1 MSRSLRIS
9 RSRIATFACSK
20 SPSLTQV
27 PANPVAEITRPK
39 PFSARI
45 RSKRSP
51 QCAHIIVPA
60 ASFLAIS
67 RLQRR
72 AQGRFRCPGSLAR
85 LLRGSAKIRAPNQRR
100 PAPTRIESLAPPS
113 SSIIS
118 THPSSPPLPPV
129 FRWPRPGPSSCD
141 SCSSARLPLSLSR
154 PTRPYFV
161 SLAPAR
167 CFDEFSLLPFPFL
180 SPPQPHWTQFPSR
193 HQKENSPRPLSS
205 ILVCLRLVLFAPASL
220 PPPTT
225 STHVPLSS
233 RRVPCNSRVRQ
244 HLVLVSIRS
253 SRPHFHLKD
262 NVSPPSPSRLLNWFA
277 PVRSDEAV
285 ASGRREARS
294 AKRSNADCQDQ
305 RSRVVKHP
313 SFPHGARNKT

>member
-45 RSKRSP
+45 RTKRSP
-51 QCAHIIVPA
+51 RCAHIIVPA

-100 PAPTRIESLAPPS
+100 PAPTRIESLTPPS

-161 SLAPAR
+161 SRSRPLFRRILSP
-167 CFDEFSLLPFPFL
+167 SLSLPFPSSTSL
-180 SPPQPHWTQFPSR
+180 DSIPLKTPKGDLASTAIL
-193 HQKENSPRPLSS
+193 NPR
-205 ILVCLRLVLFAPASL
+205 L
-220 PPPTT
+220 PP
-225 STHVPLSS
+225 
-233 RRVPCNSRVRQ
+233 
-244 HLVLVSIRS
+244 
-253 SRPHFHLKD
+253 
-262 NVSPPSPSRLLNWFA
+262 
-277 PVRSDEAV
+277 
-285 ASGRREARS
+285 
-294 AKRSNADCQDQ
+294 
-305 RSRVVKHP
+305 SRVVRT
-313 SFPHGARNKT
+313 SFTPTTHHLNARTSFLSSSPLQFARATASRPRLNPLLPTSFSPQG

>member
-1 MSRSLRIS
+1 MRSHHRPCRVVPRHIQIAAEGTGQVQVPWEPGSPASGLCQNSRTEPEATGPDAHRVVGPPFLLHHQHSSLIPTPASRLPVAKARAKLLRLLQFCAVAAKPVS
-9 RSRIATFACSK
+9 ADPSLFCFPRSRPLFRRIL
-20 SPSLTQV
+20 SPSL
-27 PANPVAEITRPK
+27 
-39 PFSARI
+39 S
-45 RSKRSP
+45 
-51 QCAHIIVPA
+51 
-60 ASFLAIS
+60 
-67 RLQRR
+67 
-72 AQGRFRCPGSLAR
+72 
-85 LLRGSAKIRAPNQRR
+85 
-100 PAPTRIESLAPPS
+100 
-113 SSIIS
+113 
-118 THPSSPPLPPV
+118 
-129 FRWPRPGPSSCD
+129 
-141 SCSSARLPLSLSR
+141 
-154 PTRPYFV
+154 
-161 SLAPAR
+161 
-167 CFDEFSLLPFPFL
+167 LPFPSSTSL
-180 SPPQPHWTQFPSR
+180 DSIPLKTPKGELASTAILNPRLPPSR
-193 HQKENSPRPLSS
+193 VVRTS
-205 ILVCLRLVLFAPASL
+205 FT

>member
-1 MSRSLRIS
+1 MLKVSIPHSSPGESRGRDYTPEAFFSEDPHKEEPS
-9 RSRIATFACSK
+9 VRSHHRPCRVVPRHIQIAAAGTGQV
-20 SPSLTQV
+20 QV
-27 PANPVAEITRPK
+27 PWE
-39 PFSARI
+39 
-45 RSKRSP
+45 
-51 QCAHIIVPA
+51 
-60 ASFLAIS
+60 
-67 RLQRR
+67 
-72 AQGRFRCPGSLAR
+72 PGS
-85 LLRGSAKIRAPNQRR
+85 
-100 PAPTRIESLAPPS
+100 PASGLCQNSRTEPEATGPDAHRVVDPPPS
-113 SSIIS
+113 FSIIS